1 MIDALIASRLHG
13 KVQRRT
19 SKNDHG
25 YATAKV
31 RAPMTNGESAFVN
44 AIAFGESAMTA
55 LLALD
60 EGGSISLAGELTVS
74 TYTAKNGEVRP
85 SLNLA
90 AHAVLTEYHVTRKR
104 QAVKGEPA

>member
-1 MIDALIASRLHG
+1 MIDALIAGRLHG

-25 YATAKV
+25 YTTAKV
-31 RAPMTNGESAFVN
+31 RTAMTNGESAFVN
-44 AIAFGESAMTA
+44 VIAFSESAMTV

-60 EGGSISLAGELTVS
+60 EGDSIALAGELTVS

-85 SLNLA
+85 SLNLT
-90 AHAVLTEYHVTRKR
+90 AHAALTEYHVTRKR
-104 QAVKGEPA
+104 QAVRGEPA